1 MKGSNTSPI
10 TWLNAKGSLP
20 RDIVQYK
27 IELMAIEESFVDPQ
41 LGGNYSV
48 VEGLSNDI
56 FSVGRTEQFFV
67 NLY

>member
-1 MKGSNTSPI
+1 
-10 TWLNAKGSLP
+10 
-20 RDIVQYK
+20 
-27 IELMAIEESFVDPQ
+27 MAIEESFVDPQ